1 MRVSSVLLR
10 TGCLAAHRRHCLML
24 LGSPPDMVHS
34 CRSRKTHSSPQPKT
48 ALTTQVLPSFRES
61 TPAVADCRYRAP
73 LFPRL
78 VWPYFTSYRFIGTIG
93 IGGIRTEFSRRRPGR
108 TLSHHTIRPLYH
120 IFSEIARVSR
130 PNSLFIQI
138 LFPYTEPFFSSS
150 SITSSLLYF
159 SVRSARQGAP
169 VLIKPAFR
177 PTARS
182 AMVVS
187 PVSPER
193 WERIVR

>member
-34 CRSRKTHSSPQPKT
+34 CRSRKTHSSTQPKT
-48 ALTTQVLPSFRES
+48 PLTTQVLPSFRES

-73 LFPRL
+73 LLPRL
-78 VWPYFTSYRFIGTIG
+78 VWPYFTSYRFLVLSEPAVYGRILP
-93 IGGIRTEFSRRRPGR
+93 EKPGR
-108 TLSHHTIRPLYH
+108 TLSYHTIRPLYH
-120 IFSEIARVSR
+120 IFPENARASR

-138 LFPYTEPFFSSS
+138 LFPYTALFRSSS
-150 SITSSLLYF
+150 PMVSRRLYF
-159 SVRSARQGAP
+159 SVRSARHGAP
-169 VLIKPAFR
+169 VLMNPAFS

-182 AMVVS
+182 AMLVS
-187 PVSPER
+187 PVSPDL